1 MAGAPR
7 SPKAAITA
15 QDVGLVQGLLIV
27 AQQLKAYAADGLET
41 NGWDREG
48 G

>member
-1 MAGAPR
+1 M

-15 QDVGLVQGLLIV
+15 GDIGLVQGLLVV
-27 AQQLKAYAADGLET
+27 AQQLRKYAADGFET
-41 NGWDREG
+41 NGG